1 MICDVKTLKKVSVE
15 VIGVEPPCPRCKKT
29 RENVE
34 KAITKLKETNVEF
47 EVAKLNVAS
56 KETVKK
62 YGALVPPAVAVNSVV
77 KIMGRVPEERE
88 IERILRKNI
97 QDYV

>member
-1 MICDVKTLKKVSVE
+1 MICGVKTLKKVSVE

-34 KAITKLKETNVEF
+34 KAITKLKKTNAEF

-62 YGALVPPAVAVNSVV
+62 YGALVPPAVAVDGVV

-88 IERILRKNI
+88 IERILRKI
-97 QDYV
+97 V

>member
-1 MICDVKTLKKVSVE
+1 MCDVESLKKVSVE

-34 KAITKLKETNVEF
+34 KAITKLEDTTVEF

-56 KETVKK
+56 RATVQK
-62 YGALVPPAVAVNSVV
+62 YGALVPPAVAVNSVI
-77 KIMGRVPEERE
+77 KIMGRVPEARE
-88 IERILRKNI
+88 IERILRKTM
-97 QDYV
+97 

>member
-1 MICDVKTLKKVSVE
+1 MVDVNMENLKKVNVE

-34 KAITKLKETNVEF
+34 KAITKFWKTGVNF
-47 EVAKLNVAS
+47 EVAKLNAAS

-62 YGALVPPAVAVNSVV
+62 YGVLVPPAVAVNGVV
-77 KIMGRVPEERE
+77 RIMGQVPETDE
-88 IERILRKNI
+88 IERILRKI
-97 QDYV
+97 I